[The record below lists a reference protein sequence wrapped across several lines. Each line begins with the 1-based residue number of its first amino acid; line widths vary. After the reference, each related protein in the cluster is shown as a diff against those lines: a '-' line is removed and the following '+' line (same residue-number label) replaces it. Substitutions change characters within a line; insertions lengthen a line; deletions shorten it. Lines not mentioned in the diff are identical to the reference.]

1 MATSRK
7 IHAPAAALRTRIL
20 AVDYG
25 RKRIGLAISDE
36 KGLTARPLAT
46 LTRTNRRNDLR
57 RLREIAREHGVARI
71 LVGHPLNLDGTAGE
85 MAAEAARFAGRIRKE
100 LGLPVELADE
110 RLSTWEAE
118 QMHGARPR
126 RRQRQ
131 APVDA
136 VAAAVILRDYLERR
150 EAKKGNAEARA
161 SRLSSSP

>member
-7 IHAPAAALRTRIL
+7 IHAPAVATPTRIL
-20 AVDYG
+20 AIDYG
-25 RKRIGLAISDE
+25 RRRIGLAISDE
-36 KGLTARPLAT
+36 MGLMARPLAT

-57 RLREIAREHGVARI
+57 RLREIARAHGAGRI

-85 MAAEAARFAGRIRKE
+85 MAAEAARFAARIRKG
-100 LGLPVELADE
+100 LGLPVELAEE

-118 QMHGARPR
+118 QMRDARPQ
-126 RRQRQ
+126 RRQRE

-150 EAKKGNAEARA
+150 EASKGNAETRTA
-161 SRLSSSP
+161 RLSSSP

>member
-1 MATSRK
+1 M
-7 IHAPAAALRTRIL
+7 
-20 AVDYG
+20 DYG
-25 RKRIGLAISDE
+25 RRRIGLAISDE
-36 KGLTARPLAT
+36 MGLTARPLVT

-57 RLREIAREHGVARI
+57 RLRGIAREQGAGRI

-85 MAAEAARFAGRIRKE
+85 MADEAARFAERIRKE

-118 QMHGARPR
+118 QMHSARPR
-126 RRQRQ
+126 RRQRE

-136 VAAAVILRDYLERR
+136 VAAAVILRDYLEWR

-161 SRLSSSP
+161 ARLSSSP

>member
-7 IHAPAAALRTRIL
+7 VHAPAVAARARVL

-25 RKRIGLAISDE
+25 RRRIGLAISDE
-36 KGLTARPLAT
+36 MGLTARPLAT

-57 RLREIAREHGVARI
+57 RLREIARENSVGRI

-85 MAAEAARFAGRIRKE
+85 MAGEAARFAERVRKE

-126 RRQRQ
+126 RRQREV
-131 APVDA
+131 PVDA

-150 EAKKGNAEARA
+150 AAQKGNAEPRA
-161 SRLSSSP
+161 ARLSS